1 MSQQTLV
8 KASYSPC
15 PYPGIHHEPNLQ
27 GKKFPSEVNMLSNDI
42 KFEMQC
48 LESKNEN
55 SRLKRTSNAI
65 YTKLELILP
74 CFS

>member
-1 MSQQTLV
+1 
-8 KASYSPC
+8 
-15 PYPGIHHEPNLQ
+15 
-27 GKKFPSEVNMLSNDI
+27 MLSNDI